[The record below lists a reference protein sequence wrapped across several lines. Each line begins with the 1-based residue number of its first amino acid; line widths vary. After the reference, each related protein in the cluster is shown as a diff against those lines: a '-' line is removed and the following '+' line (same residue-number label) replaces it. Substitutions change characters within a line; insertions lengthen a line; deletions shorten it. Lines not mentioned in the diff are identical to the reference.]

1 MRVETGQSRSDGVY
15 GMSPR
20 RRTQRASGAKS
31 RAGFTLV
38 ELIVA
43 MMVFAIGVLGLAATA
58 ASVTR
63 LMGGAS
69 RQTIAAN
76 IAQSRLEKLRASP
89 CGTLANGADTV
100 RGVVSAWTVQ
110 TVTRGVN
117 ITETVIFPTQG
128 GNRTRTYKTTL
139 PC

>member
-1 MRVETGQSRSDGVY
+1 MRY
-15 GMSPR
+15 AK
-20 RRTQRASGAKS
+20 RTMHQRAA
-31 RAGFTLV
+31 AGFTLV
-38 ELIVA
+38 ELLVA

-63 LMGGAS
+63 LMGGAT

-89 CGTLANGADTV
+89 CGTLTNGADTT

-110 TVTRGVN
+110 PVTRGVN
-117 ITETVIFPTQG
+117 VTETVIFPTQG

>member
-1 MRVETGQSRSDGVY
+1 MRLQTGQGRSHGVY

-20 RRTQRASGAKS
+20 RRTPRASGTKS

-38 ELIVA
+38 ELLVA
-43 MMVFAIGVLGLAATA
+43 MMVFAVGMLGLAATA

-89 CGTLANGADTV
+89 CSTLANGADTV

-110 TVTRGVN
+110 PVTRGVN
-117 ITETVIFPTQG
+117 ITETVIFPTQR

>member
-1 MRVETGQSRSDGVY
+1 
-15 GMSPR
+15 MSPR
-20 RRTQRASGAKS
+20 RRTRHASGAKS
-31 RAGFTLV
+31 RAGFTIV

-43 MMVFAIGVLGLAATA
+43 MIVFAVGVLGLAATA

-63 LMGGAS
+63 LMGGAT

-89 CGTLANGADTV
+89 CGTLTNGADTT

-110 TVTRGVN
+110 PVTRGVN
-117 ITETVIFPTQG
+117 VTETVIFPTQG

>member
-1 MRVETGQSRSDGVY
+1 
-15 GMSPR
+15 MSPHR
-20 RRTQRASGAKS
+20 RIRRASWKKN
-31 RAGFTLV
+31 RAGFTIV

-43 MMVFAIGVLGLAATA
+43 MIVFAVGVLGLAATA

-63 LMGGAS
+63 LMGGAT

-89 CGTLANGADTV
+89 CATLTNGADTV
-100 RGVVSAWTVQ
+100 RGVVSTWTVQ

-117 ITETVIFPTQG
+117 VTETVIFPIKG